1 MPARSAQWSIGHQ
14 REDYG
19 SIVDYKE
26 ARVSGADVGCFFG
39 KYATVLYVV
48 RAGGCSIADGKRGRV
63 YLYQHS
69 GTPHHFYL

>member
-1 MPARSAQWSIGHQ
+1 MFLWK
-14 REDYG
+14 
-19 SIVDYKE
+19 IVT
-26 ARVSGADVGCFFG
+26 G
-39 KYATVLYVV
+39 LYDV